1 MLKKYHV
8 IVVGGGHAGSEA
20 ALSSARIGRNTL
32 LLTMNVDTLGA
43 ISCNP
48 SIGGVGKGHLTRE
61 IDALGGEMG
70 KAADA
75 CGIQFRL
82 LNATKGPSARGWR
95 AQIDRALYAS
105 YMKKALLFQENLD
118 VKQGT
123 AAKILVSSGEAC
135 GVEDENG
142 IRYYADCI
150 VVTPGTFLKGLMHIG
165 LRHFPGGRMGDG
177 SADALSDNLKELGFK
192 LGRFKTGTTPRLDA
206 RTIDFSVM
214 QPQFGDL
221 NPRTFSFSAASKIL
235 QRQVPCYITHT
246 NEETH
251 DIIRASREFSPMFQ
265 GIITGTG
272 VRYCPSIE
280 DKITRFAD
288 RASHHVFLEPEGL
301 ETIEYYPNGLSTSLP
316 ADAQLK
322 MLRTIKGLEN
332 VEIIRP
338 GYAIEHDYSDPTQ
351 LYPTLETK
359 LVKNLYFAGQI
370 NATTGYEEAAAQ
382 GIMAGINAALRS
394 KGEEGI
400 VIDRSSGYIGV
411 MIDDLVTKGTDEPYR
426 IFTSRCEYRLILRE
440 DNADLRLRKIGFEV
454 GLVSEEEYMKTCEK
468 QNKIEEE
475 SQRLSSSFITPKKD
489 VNDKLAS
496 WGSAPLRK
504 SITLKELLARNEIDY
519 LKILEIADLTPL
531 NELKADEIFQV
542 ELNAKYAG
550 FIERQSEEIEKFRT
564 LETVKIPLNLDYKLI
579 KGLSREVVERLEKA
593 RPVSLGQAS
602 RIAGVTP
609 AALWALTVF
618 LKKGRKNRYTPEE
631 AAGRLPGDDGL

>member
-1 MLKKYHV
+1 M
-8 IVVGGGHAGSEA
+8 
-20 ALSSARIGRNTL
+20 
-32 LLTMNVDTLGA
+32 
-43 ISCNP
+43 
-48 SIGGVGKGHLTRE
+48 
-61 IDALGGEMG
+61 IDL
-70 KAADA
+70 
-75 CGIQFRL
+75 
-82 LNATKGPSARGWR
+82 
-95 AQIDRALYAS
+95 
-105 YMKKALLFQENLD
+105 
-118 VKQGT
+118 
-123 AAKILVSSGEAC
+123 
-135 GVEDENG
+135 
-142 IRYYADCI
+142 
-150 VVTPGTFLKGLMHIG
+150 
-165 LRHFPGGRMGDG
+165 
-177 SADALSDNLKELGFK
+177 
-192 LGRFKTGTTPRLDA
+192 
-206 RTIDFSVM
+206 
-214 QPQFGDL
+214 
-221 NPRTFSFSAASKIL
+221 
-235 QRQVPCYITHT
+235 
-246 NEETH
+246 
-251 DIIRASREFSPMFQ
+251 
-265 GIITGTG
+265 
-272 VRYCPSIE
+272 
-280 DKITRFAD
+280 
-288 RASHHVFLEPEGL
+288 
-301 ETIEYYPNGLSTSLP
+301 
-316 ADAQLK
+316 
-322 MLRTIKGLEN
+322 
-332 VEIIRP
+332 
-338 GYAIEHDYSDPTQ
+338 
-351 LYPTLETK
+351 
-359 LVKNLYFAGQI
+359 
-370 NATTGYEEAAAQ
+370 
-382 GIMAGINAALRS
+382 
-394 KGEEGI
+394 
-400 VIDRSSGYIGV
+400 SSGYIGV